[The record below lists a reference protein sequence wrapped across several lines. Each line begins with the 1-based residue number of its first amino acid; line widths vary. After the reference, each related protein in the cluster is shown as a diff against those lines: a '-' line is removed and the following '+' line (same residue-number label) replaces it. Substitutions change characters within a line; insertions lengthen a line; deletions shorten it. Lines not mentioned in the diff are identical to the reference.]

1 MAHPKNI
8 FVGPRK
14 GLRWHAKP
22 LISVTFMRF
31 CAKLGFSQEAD
42 RQEQGTHG
50 SL

>member
-1 MAHPKNI
+1 MGHPKNI

-14 GLRWHAKP
+14 ALCLLLKS
-22 LISVTFMRF
+22 LISLTFMRF